1 MLAGVNSRLAAVESV
16 VKPISHAEL
25 DSVKEQRQAEAT
37 FAATL
42 QNIGQ
47 LQPQYIIRRFRVD
60 DSFKQSRRE
69 INLAIVLDR
78 VIACFVV
85 KNWKGNYKPGADG
98 KFWLKRAETEDAINV
113 EQIKSPLVEVQE
125 QISLLHSHL
134 VKSGAAVTK
143 AQIKGYLVFTN
154 KEIILDPE
162 VREHESILVGPKTT
176 QYAQS
181 LRKTWGQ
188 YLTDPLKPSFF
199 TGALSYKQIATSTAG
214 LRKVGS
220 WDRIGLV
227 GGRVVDGDY
236 KSCPALAFDRSKVS
250 KITLVHQRQS
260 LSGKLYAIAGYIPHV
275 KIQLEKRGGRSGY
288 FFGKELESTIEVP
301 FNTELVFHFA
311 NEHKEATI
319 PVNEI
324 EYILLA

>member
-1 MLAGVNSRLAAVESV
+1 MLAGVNSRLAAVETV
-16 VKPISHAEL
+16 VKPISHTEL
-25 DSVKEQRQAEAT
+25 DSVKEQRQAEAS
-37 FAATL
+37 FAATI

-47 LQPQYIIRRFRVD
+47 IQPQYIIRRFRVD

-98 KFWLKRAETEDAINV
+98 NYWLKREETEETINV

-125 QISLLHSHL
+125 QITLLHSHL

-154 KEIILDPE
+154 DKINLDKE
-162 VREHESILVGPKTT
+162 VTEHESILVGPKIS
-176 QYAQS
+176 QYVQG

-188 YLTDPLKPSFF
+188 YLTDPIKHSWF
-199 TGALSYKQIATSTAG
+199 TGALSYKQIAASTAG

-227 GGRVVDGDY
+227 GGRVIDGDY
-236 KSCPALAFDRSKVS
+236 KSCPALAFDRTKVS
-250 KITLVHQRQS
+250 RISFIHQRQS
-260 LSGKLYAIAGYIPHV
+260 MVGKLYAIAGYIPHV

-288 FFGKELESTIEVP
+288 IFGAELISTCEVP
-301 FNTELVFHFA
+301 FSTDLVFHFA

-324 EYILLA
+324 EYIILA